1 MMPMTIAEQT
11 VKDLET
17 ALAAVTGRTKQDF
30 LQVRGN
36 KPSAEMVQDIRLS
49 IYDQMLSIRELGSL
63 NILPPRTIQITLW
76 DPSAVPAVMKAIENA
91 HLGLSTT
98 NDGQTIRA
106 TLSPLG
112 NERREELGKLVGKMA
127 ENARIQ
133 VRARREEAMKKLKD
147 AKASSAITEDDE
159 FKGREKVQKATE
171 KANGEIEALLKAKLS
186 ELGE

>member
-1 MMPMTIAEQT
+1 MTIAEQT

-17 ALAAVTGRTKQDF
+17 ALAAVTGRIRQEL

-49 IYDQMLSIRELGSL
+49 IYDQMLTIRELGSL
-63 NILPPRTIQITLW
+63 SILPPRTIQITLW
-76 DPSAVPAVMKAIENA
+76 DPSAVGAVMKAIDNA
-91 HLGLSTT
+91 HLGLSTA

-112 NERREELGKLVGKMA
+112 DERREELGKLVGKMA
-127 ENARIQ
+127 ETARIQ
-133 VRARREEAMKKLKD
+133 IRARREDAMKKLKD
-147 AKASSAITEDDE
+147 AKTASAITEDDE

-171 KANGEIEALLKAKLS
+171 KANGEVELLLKAKLA
-186 ELGE
+186 ELGA